1 MHEVKGKD
9 NVGATMDSM
18 ELERQ
23 RGITIQSAA
32 TYTVWKDY
40 NINIIDTPGNLLNTG
55 ISCFL
60 DRVIAFRSRGL
71 YC

>member
-9 NVGATMDSM
+9 NVGAVMDSM

-32 TYTVWKDY
+32 TYTVWKGY
-40 NINIIDTPGNLLNTG
+40 NVNIIDTPVNFYW
-55 ISCFL
+55 ISFL
-60 DRVIAFRSRGL
+60 DL
-71 YC
+71 